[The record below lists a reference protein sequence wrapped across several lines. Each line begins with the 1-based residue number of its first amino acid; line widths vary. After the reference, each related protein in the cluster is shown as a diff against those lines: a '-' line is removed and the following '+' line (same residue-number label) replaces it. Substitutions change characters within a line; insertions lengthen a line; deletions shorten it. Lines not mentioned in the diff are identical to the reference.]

1 MKQMTLL
8 LSVLALSFNV
18 FATDAKTK
26 KTDKKAAAATTAETY
41 KIDTAAS
48 IIEWKGKKVA
58 YGHNGTLK
66 VQAGEFQVENNTIK
80 SGNVVADMKSIANV
94 DIKDAGKNKD
104 LVGHLSSADF
114 FNVEQNPTSEFKLIS
129 VTPSKGKNE
138 VVIKG
143 DFTMIGK
150 TNPIEFPATVK
161 FENGTASGQGTV
173 KIDRTKWGLKYN
185 SGNFFKDLAAD
196 KIINNEIELTLKI
209 VAKK

>member
-18 FATDAKTK
+18 FAADAKK
-26 KTDKKAAAATTAETY
+26 ADKKAAAAATAETY
-41 KIDTAAS
+41 KVDTAAS
-48 IIEWKGKKVA
+48 TIEWKGKKVA
-58 YGHNGTLK
+58 YGHHGTLK
-66 VQAGEFQVENNTIK
+66 VQSGEFQVEKNAIK

-94 DIKDAGKNKD
+94 DLKDAGKNKD
-104 LVGHLSSADF
+104 LVTHLSSADF
-114 FNVEQNPTSEFKLIS
+114 FNVEKHPTSEFKVTS
-129 VTPSKGKNE
+129 VTPSKGKDE

-143 DFTMIGK
+143 DFTMVGQ
-150 TNPIEFPATVK
+150 THPIEFPATVK
-161 FENGTASGQGTV
+161 FENGTATGQGTV
-173 KIDRTKWGLKYN
+173 KIDRTVWGLKYN